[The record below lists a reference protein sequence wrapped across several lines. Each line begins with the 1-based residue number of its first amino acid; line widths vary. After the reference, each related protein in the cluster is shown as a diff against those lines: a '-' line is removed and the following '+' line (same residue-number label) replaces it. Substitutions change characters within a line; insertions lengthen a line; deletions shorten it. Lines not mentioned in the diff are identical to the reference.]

1 LKVKERELVS
11 DVKAKQLLPIV
22 IAVFCC
28 GFVVLSWIEF
38 FKAEPVPC
46 FVTGLEESV
55 QVIREQGVSPVYGPP
70 PDMSPYV
77 LQRMT
82 EMLYPI
88 EYIAL
93 MSPEQLVSGDVY
105 VLLSAQKVP
114 LPSET
119 LLSSGSFRVMKV
131 KP

>member
-1 LKVKERELVS
+1 LEIHDTEPACGITS
-11 DVKAKQLLPIV
+11 KQIFPIV

-28 GFVVLSWIEF
+28 GFVVLSWIKF
-38 FKAEPVPC
+38 FKAEPVPY

-93 MSPEQLVSGDVY
+93 MSSEQLVSGDVY
-105 VLLSAQKVP
+105 VLLSAQKVR

-119 LLSSGSFRVMKV
+119 LLSSGPFRVMKV
-131 KP
+131 MQ

>member
-1 LKVKERELVS
+1 LKINDTEAARGITP
-11 DVKAKQLLPIV
+11 KQLLPIV
-22 IAVFCC
+22 VVLFCC
-28 GFVVLSWIEF
+28 GFAALSWIKF
-38 FKAEPVPC
+38 FKAEPVPY

-55 QVIREQGVSPVYGPP
+55 RVIREQGVSPVYGPP
-70 PDMSPYV
+70 PDMSTYV

-88 EYIAL
+88 EYIAPMNL
-93 MSPEQLVSGDVY
+93 EQLVSGDVY
-105 VLLSAQKVP
+105 VLLSAQKAA

-119 LLSSGSFRVMKV
+119 LLSSGPFRVMKV